1 MIQATVPVVVIIP
14 VLLEGQEILAETV
27 PSQEKGQEKGQ
38 EQEWEREQEQ
48 ERREE

>member
-1 MIQATVPVVVIIP
+1 MPVVVVIP
-14 VLLEGQEILAETV
+14 VLLEGQEILAETA